1 MVRYI
6 CAIFIVALPILVF
19 LYNGW
24 IMSLAYDYT
33 NLKKLAKEITSS
45 TFFLV
50 NCFVLAITFLACM
63 TLAIEIWDSQKNCNV
78 PKTYY
83 IEAELIAKDATTVFK
98 VTDNGNK
105 VTYYETD
112 ISLNIADNG
121 KKLIKEI
128 QSPTYFISSIFTVAI
143 SLITCFAIASEM
155 FIDTPYTYYAEAE
168 LVAKDTTTVFKVTDN
183 GNKISYYET
192 DIDLNI
198 ADNENKNNYMLL
210 MNDNT
215 TREDKS
221 DDIILAVYNTVG
233 KIENK

>member
-63 TLAIEIWDSQKNCNV
+63 TLAIEIWDSQKNCDV

-83 IEAELIAKDATTVFK
+83 IEAELVAKDATTVFK

-112 ISLNIADNG
+112 I
-121 KKLIKEI
+121 
-128 QSPTYFISSIFTVAI
+128 
-143 SLITCFAIASEM
+143 
-155 FIDTPYTYYAEAE
+155 
-168 LVAKDTTTVFKVTDN
+168 
-183 GNKISYYET
+183 
-192 DIDLNI
+192 DLNTT
-198 ADNENKNNYMLL
+198 DNENKNNYMLL
-210 MNDNT
+210 MSDNT

-221 DDIILAVYNTVG
+221 DDIILAIYNTVG
-233 KIENK
+233 EIENK

>member
-1 MVRYI
+1 MGHYI
-6 CAIFIVALPILVF
+6 CAIFIIALPILVF

-98 VTDNGNK
+98 VTDNVNK
-105 VTYYETD
+105 VT
-112 ISLNIADNG
+112 
-121 KKLIKEI
+121 
-128 QSPTYFISSIFTVAI
+128 
-143 SLITCFAIASEM
+143 
-155 FIDTPYTYYAEAE
+155 
-168 LVAKDTTTVFKVTDN
+168 
-183 GNKISYYET
+183 YYET

-210 MNDNT
+210 MSDNT

-233 KIENK
+233 EIENK

>member
-1 MVRYI
+1 MIRYI
-6 CAIFIVALPILVF
+6 CAIFIIALPILVF

-83 IEAELIAKDATTVFK
+83 T
-98 VTDNGNK
+98 
-105 VTYYETD
+105 ET
-112 ISLNIADNG
+112 
-121 KKLIKEI
+121 
-128 QSPTYFISSIFTVAI
+128 
-143 SLITCFAIASEM
+143 
-155 FIDTPYTYYAEAE
+155 E

-183 GNKISYYET
+183 SNKDIYYET

-198 ADNENKNNYMLL
+198 DDNENKNNYMLL
-210 MNDNT
+210 MSDNT

-233 KIENK
+233 EIEF

>member
-1 MVRYI
+1 MGRYL
-6 CAIFIVALPILVF
+6 CAIFVIARPILVF

-45 TFFLV
+45 AFFLV

-105 VTYYETD
+105 
-112 ISLNIADNG
+112 
-121 KKLIKEI
+121 
-128 QSPTYFISSIFTVAI
+128 
-143 SLITCFAIASEM
+143 IT
-155 FIDTPYTYYAEAE
+155 
-168 LVAKDTTTVFKVTDN
+168 
-183 GNKISYYET
+183 YYET

-210 MNDNT
+210 MSDNT
-215 TREDKS
+215 TREDKT

-233 KIENK
+233 EFVEEH

>member
-6 CAIFIVALPILVF
+6 CAIFVIALPILVF

-83 IEAELIAKDATTVFK
+83 T
-98 VTDNGNK
+98 
-105 VTYYETD
+105 ET
-112 ISLNIADNG
+112 
-121 KKLIKEI
+121 
-128 QSPTYFISSIFTVAI
+128 
-143 SLITCFAIASEM
+143 
-155 FIDTPYTYYAEAE
+155 E

-183 GNKISYYET
+183 SNKDIYYET

-210 MNDNT
+210 MSDNT
-215 TREDKS
+215 IREDKS

-233 KIENK
+233 EIENK

>member
-63 TLAIEIWDSQKNCNV
+63 TLAIEIWDIQKNCNV

-98 VTDNGNK
+98 VTDNVNK

-112 ISLNIADNG
+112 IN
-121 KKLIKEI
+121 
-128 QSPTYFISSIFTVAI
+128 
-143 SLITCFAIASEM
+143 
-155 FIDTPYTYYAEAE
+155 
-168 LVAKDTTTVFKVTDN
+168 
-183 GNKISYYET
+183 
-192 DIDLNI
+192 LNI

-210 MNDNT
+210 MSDNT

-233 KIENK
+233 EIENK

>member
-6 CAIFIVALPILVF
+6 CAIFIIALPILVF

-63 TLAIEIWDSQKNCNV
+63 TLAIEIWDNQKNCNV

-105 VTYYETD
+105 
-112 ISLNIADNG
+112 
-121 KKLIKEI
+121 
-128 QSPTYFISSIFTVAI
+128 
-143 SLITCFAIASEM
+143 IT
-155 FIDTPYTYYAEAE
+155 
-168 LVAKDTTTVFKVTDN
+168 
-183 GNKISYYET
+183 YYET

-210 MNDNT
+210 MSDNT
-215 TREDKS
+215 TREDKT
-221 DDIILAVYNTVG
+221 DDVILAVYNAVG
-233 KIENK
+233 EIENK

>member
-24 IMSLAYDYT
+24 IMSLAYDCT

-83 IEAELIAKDATTVFK
+83 IEAELVAKDATTVFK

-112 ISLNIADNG
+112 I
-121 KKLIKEI
+121 
-128 QSPTYFISSIFTVAI
+128 
-143 SLITCFAIASEM
+143 
-155 FIDTPYTYYAEAE
+155 
-168 LVAKDTTTVFKVTDN
+168 
-183 GNKISYYET
+183 
-192 DIDLNI
+192 DLNI

-210 MNDNT
+210 MSDNT
-215 TREDKS
+215 TREDKT

-233 KIENK
+233 EIENK

>member
-83 IEAELIAKDATTVFK
+83 TEAELIAKDVTTIFK
-98 VTDNGNK
+98 VTNGNK
-105 VTYYETD
+105 VTYY
-112 ISLNIADNG
+112 
-121 KKLIKEI
+121 K
-128 QSPTYFISSIFTVAI
+128 
-143 SLITCFAIASEM
+143 
-155 FIDTPYTYYAEAE
+155 
-168 LVAKDTTTVFKVTDN
+168 
-183 GNKISYYET
+183 T

-198 ADNENKNNYMLL
+198 ADNGNKNNYMLL
-210 MNDNT
+210 MSDNT
-215 TREDKS
+215 TREDKT
-221 DDIILAVYNTVG
+221 DDIILTVYNTVG
-233 KIENK
+233 EINTEVK

>member
-1 MVRYI
+1 MGRYI
-6 CAIFIVALPILVF
+6 CAIFVIALPILVF

-98 VTDNGNK
+98 VTDNSNK
-105 VTYYETD
+105 VT
-112 ISLNIADNG
+112 
-121 KKLIKEI
+121 
-128 QSPTYFISSIFTVAI
+128 
-143 SLITCFAIASEM
+143 
-155 FIDTPYTYYAEAE
+155 
-168 LVAKDTTTVFKVTDN
+168 
-183 GNKISYYET
+183 YYET

-210 MNDNT
+210 MSDNT
-215 TREDKS
+215 TREDKT

-233 KIENK
+233 EIENK